1 MNQPLSIE
9 MNNYTINFKDQE
21 AARTFVMWYSHH
33 AKLVSELALLNA
45 ESDHTCD
52 ETTVSLALLQR
63 ELNYLINQASSFIC

>member
-1 MNQPLSIE
+1 MQATFKIE
-9 MNNYTINFKDQE
+9 MNNYTINFKDQD
-21 AARTFVMWYSHH
+21 AARSFVMWYSHH
-33 AKLVSELALLNA
+33 AKLVSELAVSNA